1 MICYRFLSWVCI
13 AFSALFLSA
22 CGQVDPTPDTTAKAL
37 PPPLPVLTPVSYTD
51 LPGWRGDSM
60 QDAPVAFARSCEK
73 LVKIPANTPFKPQ
86 GTYGD
91 WHRVCNAFIAM
102 QDVDAPTFKAF
113 IEHWFTPYQVKDKKE
128 GAQGLFTGYYEPLL
142 HGSHTRHGTYQTP
155 LYAKPE
161 NMFVADLGLWDES
174 LKGKKITG
182 LIEGTELT
190 RVPERAKI
198 ETAGMSRT
206 EVLVWV
212 NDPVDA
218 FFLHIQGSGIVK
230 MEDGSTQ
237 RVGYAAQNGH
247 PYYAIGRALIERGEL
262 TKENVSLQSI
272 RQWMATHPE
281 GAQELMNL
289 NPSYIF
295 FRLLDSEGPEGAQG
309 VALTQLRSLAVDK
322 NLYSYGMPIWVDAEF
337 PVPRAGQPR
346 LQRLLMAQD
355 TGGAITGTVRGD
367 VFWGHGEDAALYA
380 GQMKSKGS
388 MWVLLPKL

>member
-1 MICYRFLSWVCI
+1 
-13 AFSALFLSA
+13 
-22 CGQVDPTPDTTAKAL
+22 
-37 PPPLPVLTPVSYTD
+37 
-51 LPGWRGDSM
+51 M

-73 LVKIPANTPFKPQ
+73 LVKIPADRSFKPQ

-91 WHRVCNAFIAM
+91 WHRVCAAYQAM
-102 QDVDAPTFKAF
+102 EDVDAPTFKAF
-113 IEHWFTPYQVKDKKE
+113 IQHWLMPYQVKDKKE
-128 GAQGLFTGYYEPLL
+128 GGEGLFTGYYEPLL
-142 HGSHTRHGTYQTP
+142 HGSRTRHGTYQTP

-198 ETAGMSRT
+198 ETKGMERAQ
-206 EVLVWV
+206 VLVWV

-230 MEDGSTQ
+230 MEDGSMQ

-247 PYYAIGRALIERGEL
+247 PYYAIGRALIDRGEL

-309 VALTQLRSLAVDK
+309 VALTRLRSLAVDK
-322 NLYSYGMPIWVDAEF
+322 NLYSYGMPVWVDAEF

-367 VFWGHGEDAALYA
+367 VFWGHGEDAAHYA